1 APRTPRP
8 LSAPVGQRL
17 LRGAP
22 GSVVKLT
29 VLRAGES
36 DPLELSIVRERLTPV
51 PPKGSVLEAGARG
64 YLRVAEIRAHSAD
77 DVRSE
82 LEALRKAGARDLVL
96 DLRGVAEGSVPE
108 AAHVAELFLKGGVV
122 TKIKGAHTAE
132 EVLSADPARSF
143 WDLPMATLI
152 AHGTAGPGEI
162 VAGALLDAGRSPLV
176 GKRTFGRAASQKAL
190 PLDEGGL
197 VLTVANDFTPNDNA
211 LH

>member
-22 GSVVKLT
+22 GAVVTLT

-51 PPKGSVLEAGARG
+51 PPKGKMLEGGTTG
-64 YLRVAEIRAHSAD
+64 YLKVAEIRAHSAD

-96 DLRGVAEGSVPE
+96 DLRGGAEGSVPHAPH
-108 AAHVAELFLKGGVV
+108 AAGRGGGHGPAPGGVRSRRGGGV
-122 TKIKGAHTAE
+122 TKIRGAHPAE

-143 WDLPMATLI
+143 WDLPMAT
-152 AHGTAGPGEI
+152 
-162 VAGALLDAGRSPLV
+162 
-176 GKRTFGRAASQKAL
+176 
-190 PLDEGGL
+190 
-197 VLTVANDFTPNDNA
+197 
-211 LH
+211 